1 MMSTKFLEFMSEQ
14 ANKNNTAKNA
24 KDIIQKSSIPESSS
38 IDKSEFEL
46 DSNYKKLDG
55 EYHLIDVIAVI
66 QKINVEKKDNLPIQS
81 NKN

>member
-1 MMSTKFLEFMSEQ
+1 MSEQ

-24 KDIIQKSSIPESSS
+24 KDIIQKSSIPE
-38 IDKSEFEL
+38 SEFEL